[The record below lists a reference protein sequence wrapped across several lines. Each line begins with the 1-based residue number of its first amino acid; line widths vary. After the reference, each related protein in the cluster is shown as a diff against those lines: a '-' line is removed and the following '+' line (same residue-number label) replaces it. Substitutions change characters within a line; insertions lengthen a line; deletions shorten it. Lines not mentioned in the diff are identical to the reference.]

1 MITCP
6 YCQRSE
12 RQVKVGFNDS
22 GSQRYFC
29 QWCGR
34 NYTPEPKPQGYDA
47 ATRQK
52 ALRLYADGMNL
63 RRIARTLG
71 VTHPTVANW
80 INAHAAHL
88 PDSPPQPTDPTAVHE
103 LVDLFT
109 FGGSKK
115 AKSMSSRK

>member
-1 MITCP
+1 MNACP

-22 GSQRYFC
+22 GSQRYLC
-29 QWCGR
+29 QICER
-34 NYTPEPKPQGYDA
+34 KYTPNPKPQGYDA
-47 ATRQK
+47 ATRHK

-80 INAHAAHL
+80 VNALARQL
-88 PDSPPQPTDPTAVHE
+88 PETPPQPANSEAVHE
-103 LVDLFT
+103 LDELFT
-109 FGGSKK
+109 FVGSKK
-115 AKSMSSRK
+115 AKSMLSRK

>member
-1 MITCP
+1 MMTCP
-6 YCQRSE
+6 YCRRTE
-12 RQVKVGFNDS
+12 RQVKAGFNDS

-29 QWCGR
+29 QVCQR
-34 NYTPEPKPQGYDA
+34 KYTPEPNPQGYDA
-47 ATRQK
+47 ATRCE

-80 INAHAAHL
+80 VNDLAAHL
-88 PDSPPQPTDPTAVHE
+88 PETPPLPPPSAAVHE
-103 LVDLFT
+103 LDELFT
-109 FGGSKK
+109 FVGSKK